1 MKGTEGLLH
10 VKNVYVE
17 DYQFRNLRMV
27 FKDGKVT
34 EYSCGNFED
43 AGLPGTLE
51 LIRAL
56 GQLELIRL
64 PGLPEMIRTP
74 GTPADRARPL

>member
-43 AGLPGTLE
+43 A
-51 LIRAL
+51 RAA
-56 GQLELIRL
+56 GAA
-64 PGLPEMIRTP
+64 GNDKDAGVP

>member
-1 MKGTEGLLH
+1 MRT
-10 VKNVYVE
+10 
-17 DYQFRNLRMV
+17 R
-27 FKDGKVT
+27 
-34 EYSCGNFED
+34 
-43 AGLPGTLE
+43 GLPGTLE